1 MEKADNSTNDSHQ
14 TWVVYR
20 QDDHGNRFV
29 VASDL
34 SREAAEHLIA
44 LYEQRGHKQ
53 HYWAEGQKGE

>member
-1 MEKADNSTNDSHQ
+1 MEQTDNTTNDSHQ

-34 SREAAEHLIA
+34 SRETAEHLIT

-53 HYWAEGQKGE
+53 HYWAEDTKGK

>member
-1 MEKADNSTNDSHQ
+1 MEQADNTTDRSHQ
-14 TWVVYR
+14 TWMVYR

-34 SREAAEHLIA
+34 SRETAEHLIA

-53 HYWAEGQKGE
+53 HYWAEDKKDE

>member
-1 MEKADNSTNDSHQ
+1 MEQADNTTDGSRQ

-20 QDDHGNRFV
+20 QDDRGNRFV

-34 SREAAEHLIA
+34 SRETAEQLIA

-53 HYWAEGQKGE
+53 HYWAEDQQDE